1 MLLPL
6 DPPPDCEV
14 PEGGLG
20 LIVPA
25 GSPEPPSPPPAPPSI
40 TPEVVGTRDEEVE
53 GCSVE
58 VDVMGD
64 EVDDLIRD
72 VLKEE

>member
-1 MLLPL
+1 MLLPP

-14 PEGGLG
+14 SEGGLG

-25 GSPEPPSPPPAPPSI
+25 GSPEPPSPPPPI
-40 TPEVVGTRDEEVE
+40 RTPEVVETRDEEVE
-53 GCSVE
+53 DSSFE
-58 VDVMGD
+58 VNVMED
-64 EVDDLIRD
+64 EADDLVRE